1 MRAQNTAEFSPEFR
15 AYRRSQR
22 SAVPLPAHLTPSY
35 TAYPVPLSPDW
46 RAGQCKR
53 LAPDRKGGLAASRR
67 EAHAACAH
75 ASSDAVAVAG
85 NGGLRGPQVQR
96 EESWVQTDAWVRSM
110 LAQKRH
116 PPPQLL
122 HAPIPKPPGC
132 DMSRKQ
138 RMWPSPRRRRRPTGG
153 AKLSTTCSSAGG
165 VVVVSVTPAGDDKL
179 VAHTS
184 DGGGG
189 GGSAS
194 SDEEEEEWRPSSFSP
209 SAGDDDG
216 NEEDRDG
223 GDNVGSAASCGD
235 DDRGDNADSECSKL
249 SSAASNDGHQAT
261 TLAAVPGGATLVP
274 GRCAL
279 CGHTFQC
286 DPLVQLATRGR
297 IDDIIHLWK
306 RKSASRALNCRDGL
320 LVDVTRE
327 DADVRSRGVGRFES
341 VIVCVFCT
349 QLVGIGAAGCSG
361 GTTTGGGGQ
370 HTEHNNAAA
379 RSTSMVAAAANQA
392 SGSNRPEKNLV
403 SVN

>member
-15 AYRRSQR
+15 AFRLSQR

-46 RAGQCKR
+46 RVGQCKR
-53 LAPDRKGGLAASRR
+53 LTTSRR

-75 ASSDAVAVAG
+75 ASPKAAAVAG
-85 NGGLRGPQVQR
+85 NGDLRGPQTVQR
-96 EESWVQTDAWVRSM
+96 ESWVETDEWVRKM
-110 LAQKRH
+110 LAQPQKRH

-122 HAPIPKPPGC
+122 HARPPGC

-138 RMWPSPRRRRRPTGG
+138 RMWPSPRRRRRQIGG
-153 AKLSTTCSSAGG
+153 AKLSLSTTCSSAGM
-165 VVVVSVTPAGDDKL
+165 VVSVTQGGDDTGEKL
-179 VAHTS
+179 AAHTS

-189 GGSAS
+189 GSAS
-194 SDEEEEEWRPSSFSP
+194 SDDVEEEEWRPSSFSP
-209 SAGDDDG
+209 SAGNDDVD
-216 NEEDRDG
+216 EEDRDG

-235 DDRGDNADSECSKL
+235 DRGDNAGSSSECSSL
-249 SSAASNDGHQAT
+249 AAGNDDP
-261 TLAAVPGGATLVP
+261 AAVPGGATLVP
-274 GRCAL
+274 VRCAL

-297 IDDIIHLWK
+297 IDDITHLWK

-320 LVDVTRE
+320 LVVVTRE
-327 DADVRSRGVGRFES
+327 YADVRSRGVGRFES
-341 VIVCVFCT
+341 VVVCVFCT
-349 QLVGIGAAGCSG
+349 QLVGIGTAGCSG
-361 GTTTGGGGQ
+361 GTTAGGGGDQ
-370 HTEHNNAAA
+370 HTEHNSAEA